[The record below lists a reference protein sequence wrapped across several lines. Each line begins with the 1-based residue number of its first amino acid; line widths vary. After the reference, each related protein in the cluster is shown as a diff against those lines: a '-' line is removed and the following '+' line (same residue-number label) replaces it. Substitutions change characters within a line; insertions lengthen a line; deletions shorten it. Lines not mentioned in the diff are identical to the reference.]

1 MPKFPAVERDISV
14 TVNEEIEVLQIEKL
28 IRKISKKF
36 LESVELFDIY
46 RNEKIGNNKK
56 SIAYRLMFRDKNR
69 TLTEEEI
76 NETMEKIFN
85 ELQEKLGAELRK

>member
-1 MPKFPAVERDISV
+1 MIY
-14 TVNEEIEVLQIEKL
+14 
-28 IRKISKKF
+28 SKKF

-76 NETMEKIFN
+76 NEKIEKIFN